1 MIDKII
7 DFTDPVFISIDI
19 NVLTALEQMNAAK
32 RKLLIVV
39 DGVKFIGVLS
49 IGDIQRAI
57 INKYDLNKS
66 IQPILR
72 SIITVCFDS
81 DDQETI
87 KEKMLELRAECMPIL
102 DKENNLA
109 KVFFWEDMFGTNEV
123 RKKANLGLPVVIMAG
138 GRGSRLMPLTNVL
151 PKPLLPINKRT
162 IIEDIMEGFVEIG
175 CNKFYLSVNYKS
187 EMIRH
192 YFNELNNPDYN
203 IEYFEEGKPLG
214 TAGSMYL
221 LKDKINSTF
230 FVSNCDILIDQDLEE
245 IYKYHVENKNDI
257 TVVSAIKRYKIP
269 YGTIET
275 QQNGILAC
283 LDEKPE
289 LIFQINTGMY
299 ILEPGVLKLIPENIF
314 FHLTHLID
322 VMKKSGGKVGVFPV
336 PENSWQDIGNWEDYN
351 KAIGIAAATNN

>member
-1 MIDKII
+1 MIMKDRKL
-7 DFTDPVFISIDI
+7 DFTNPIFISINS
-19 NVLTALEQMNAAK
+19 NVLLALEQMNAVK

-39 DGVKFIGVLS
+39 DQIRFIGVLS

-57 INKYDLNKS
+57 INKYDLNNS
-66 IQPILR
+66 IKPILR
-72 SIITVCFDS
+72 SIITVCYDTDS
-81 DDQETI
+81 KDDI
-87 KEKMLELRAECMPIL
+87 KNKMLQFRTECMPIL
-102 DKENNLA
+102 DGEKNLINIL
-109 KVFFWEDMFGTNEV
+109 FWEDVFGSKEI
-123 RKKANLGLPVVIMAG
+123 RKKVFLGLPVVIMAG

-151 PKPLLPINKRT
+151 PKPLLPINKGT
-162 IIEDIMEGFVEIG
+162 IIEDIMDGFVEVG
-175 CNKFYLSVNYKS
+175 CNQFYLSVNYKS
-187 EMIRH
+187 DMIRY
-192 YFNELNNPDYN
+192 YFNELNNPGYQ
-203 IEYFEEGKPLG
+203 IEYFEEEKPLG

-221 LKDKINSTF
+221 LKDKIHSTF

-275 QQNGILAC
+275 QQNGILNY

-299 ILEPGVLKLIPENIF
+299 ILEPHVLKRIPENIF
-314 FHLTHLID
+314 FHLTHLIE
-322 VMKKSGGKVGVFPV
+322 VVKKDGGKVGVFPI

-351 KAIGIAAATNN
+351 KAIKKNTEC